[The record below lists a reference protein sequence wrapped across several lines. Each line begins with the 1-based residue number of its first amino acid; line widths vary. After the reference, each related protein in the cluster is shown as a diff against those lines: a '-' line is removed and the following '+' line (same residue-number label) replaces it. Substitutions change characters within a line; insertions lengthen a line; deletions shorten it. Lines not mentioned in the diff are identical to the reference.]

1 MLALLCSRFLNDNWH
16 VTSSDDNVGKLVMG
30 RYTEKI
36 TDIGYFEKAKPIP
49 KSVFQK
55 PINTENRRKKT
66 ENTEESF
73 FSVFYFA
80 IIIIV
85 EVG

>member
-1 MLALLCSRFLNDNWH
+1 MYD
-16 VTSSDDNVGKLVMG
+16 LVMG

-49 KSVFQK
+49 KSVFEK

-66 ENTEESF
+66 ENTDE
-73 FSVFYFA
+73 SVFYFA

>member
-1 MLALLCSRFLNDNWH
+1 
-16 VTSSDDNVGKLVMG
+16 MG

-66 ENTEESF
+66 ENTEESVF
-73 FSVFYFA
+73 FGFLFCHYNYC
-80 IIIIV
+80 
-85 EVG
+85 